1 MSLILD
7 ALKKSEKSRHD
18 EAGSVLPLIVKP
30 RRAQARKQTKSRFL
44 PLMIIVAALAA
55 LFLVYVLSSDRSSD
69 TRETVTRAPE
79 KSTPVVPDER
89 PEPMLNEPSPVK
101 AAPQEPEPAPDKL
114 VSGGEAAPLPV
125 EPPQAPAEEPE
136 DAAARQ
142 QILQQTG
149 ILSTRD
155 TTSIPARLSK
165 IPGGLRKEVAP
176 LRLDFHVYSTDR
188 PRRIVFINGQEYREG
203 MSIRNNLKLVR
214 IVPEGAVMEWKG
226 RQFLL
231 TVRD

>member
-7 ALKKSEKSRHD
+7 ALKKSEKGRHD
-18 EAGSVLPLIVKP
+18 DASSVLPLIVKP
-30 RRAQARKQTKSRFL
+30 RRASSNKQKKFPLL
-44 PLMIIVAALAA
+44 PLMIILVALAA
-55 LFLVYVLSSDRSSD
+55 LVLVYLMSSDSPPVPQQ
-69 TRETVTRAPE
+69 TITAIPE
-79 KSTPVVPDER
+79 KTGSPIEEERTEHALNKPPQNTATAEEAMPDD
-89 PEPMLNEPSPVK
+89 
-101 AAPQEPEPAPDKL
+101 AATSIDTATL
-114 VSGGEAAPLPV
+114 PL
-125 EPPQAPAEEPE
+125 EPPQARVEQEESA
-136 DAAARQ
+136 DVAARQ

-155 TTSIPARLSK
+155 NTAVPPRLSK
-165 IPGGLRKEVAP
+165 IPGGLRKEVEP

-203 MSIRNNLKLVR
+203 MSIRNGLKLVR
-214 IVPEGAVMEWKG
+214 IVPEGAVMDWKG

>member
-18 EAGSVLPLIVKP
+18 DVSSVLPLIVKP
-30 RRAQARKQTKSRFL
+30 RRASGNKQKKSLLL
-44 PLMIIVAALAA
+44 PLTIIIVALAA
-55 LFLVYVLSSDRSSD
+55 LFIVYLLSSDSP
-69 TRETVTRAPE
+69 RAPQQTIRAVPEESGPPVRE
-79 KSTPVVPDER
+79 KRPVPV
-89 PEPMLNEPSPVK
+89 LNESLPD
-101 AAPQEPEPAPDKL
+101 AAISQQVLPDDSA
-114 VSGGEAAPLPV
+114 SGVETTPLPV
-125 EPPQAPAEEPE
+125 ESPQAPVEEEPV
-136 DAAARQ
+136 DLAARQ

-155 TTSIPARLSK
+155 NTSVPPRLSK

-176 LRLDFHVYSTDR
+176 LRLDFHVYSSDR